1 MKKILFLH
9 DTRLD
14 TPRGAELTIL
24 QLMKL
29 GEEKG
34 FETKADLLRD
44 FYKTKSEIEKSDLVI
59 VNSTSRCPFE
69 LDLIDHLIQ
78 TKINYIKIEFDYNL
92 CIRRNIFCTLTRK
105 VSKCCN
111 VDKFHHFRELFK
123 HAYRNIFQSP
133 AHFDSH
139 KEFYGEAIQ
148 NPIIMPPTVEVDRLQ
163 ISDKKIENVVPF
175 FGSLNNLKGGNAY
188 LDFAETH
195 PEMEFHVYGNN
206 QLEREIPSNV
216 QFFSP
221 ISNDEVL
228 KILGQTKTF
237 ICQPVWPEPSGR
249 LAAEAFLSGCE
260 ILINDRVG
268 TFSFDFYPNDTQRAF
283 QEMKE
288 SPELFF
294 QAVEGF
300 FAERESVHFQ
310 KWKNVLVYKSYGGL
324 GDIFFSIPSLLL
336 FQNVAEQLSFAVE
349 PRLIPFFEKYFP
361 QLKVVDAEVV
371 KEKESEFDY
380 IIDLGNCPAFGG
392 YNIPH
397 IIRYPT
403 HKKLKQ
409 HVIHHYIDGLARLH
423 PDVQPEDYQRY
434 PFIET
439 KPKELAYTIHPGAGF
454 LLKIWPT
461 KKYAELIE
469 KIHAFFPELKCRII
483 VGPNDPNPVEF
494 LTIPTDFIEL
504 VTGDLV
510 AVGEAMETA
519 LFHIGN
525 DAGITHVA
533 GGFNLPTLAI
543 YGPTG
548 PGAWGSFSEINEIV
562 WGKKGVCNLKCN
574 YDVILNCDHKICLNS
589 ITSDRVLNHLLQLF
603 NKMENLEAGNRIVFG
618 QNNSWKRAKNEFIL
632 QKYEDEFLVEFQNQ
646 SEADY
651 FETLLKQP
659 FDFSEEFPDSVHQV
673 LEVLME
679 KEIFFELPDFSQWKS
694 ENS

>member
-34 FETKADLLRD
+34 LDTKADLLRN
-44 FYKTKSEIEKSDLVI
+44 FEQTKMSIAAADLVI
-59 VNSTSRCPFE
+59 VNSTSRCPYE
-69 LDLIDHLIQ
+69 IELIQ
-78 TKINYIKIEFDYNL
+78 FLVDHNINYIKIEFDYNF
-92 CIRRNIFCTLTRK
+92 CVRRNIYCTITK
-105 VSKCCN
+105 SVSKCCHN
-111 VDKFHHFRELFK
+111 DKFHHFRELFK
-123 HAYRNIFQSP
+123 HAFRNIFQSP
-133 AHFDSH
+133 AHFKAH

-148 NPIIMPPTVEVDRLQ
+148 NPIIMPPTVEVERLQ
-163 ISDKKIENVVPF
+163 ISEKKLENIIPF

-188 LDFAETH
+188 LDYAENH

-206 QLEREIPSNV
+206 QLEREIPENV

-260 ILINDRVG
+260 IISNNRVG
-268 TFSFDFYPNDTQRAF
+268 TFSFDFYPNDPSRAY

-288 SPELFF
+288 SPDLFF
-294 QAVEGF
+294 QAVGDF
-300 FAERESVHFQ
+300 FSEKELEIHP
-310 KWKNVLVYKSYGGL
+310 KWKNVLIYKSYGGL
-324 GDIFFSIPSLLL
+324 GDIFFCIPSLLL
-336 FQNVAEQLSFAVE
+336 FQNVAEKLSFAVE
-349 PRLIPFFEKYFP
+349 SRLIPFFEKYFP
-361 QLKVVDAEVV
+361 QLKVVDAVEV
-371 KEKESEFDY
+371 KERESDFDC

-392 YNIPH
+392 YAIPH
-397 IIRYPT
+397 VIRYPT

-423 PDVQPEDYQRY
+423 KEVQPEIYQRY
-434 PFIET
+434 PYISS

-469 KIHAFFPELKCRII
+469 KIHALFPELKCRII
-483 VGPNDPNPVEF
+483 IGPNDPNPVDF
-494 LTIPTDFIEL
+494 MKIPTDFIEL
-504 VTGDLV
+504 VTGDLL

-562 WGKKGVCNLKCN
+562 WGKKGVCNLRCN
-574 YDVILNCDHKICLNS
+574 YEVILNCEHRICLNS
-589 ITSDRVLNHLLQLF
+589 ITSDRVLNHLFQLF
-603 NKMENLEAGNRIVFG
+603 NKMENLEAGNQILFG
-618 QNNSWKRAKNEFIL
+618 QNNSWKREKNDFIL
-632 QKYEDEFLVEFQNQ
+632 QKYDDEFLVEFHNQ

-659 FDFSEEFPDSVHQV
+659 FDFSEEFPDSIYQV
-673 LEVLME
+673 LEVLIE
-679 KEIFFELPDFSQWKS
+679 KEIFFELPDFSNWKS